1 MKTDFLN
8 NSSVADF
15 QRRLHKLFKPHK
27 LHFRNLK
34 KGLPKKSS
42 NNNGSVTV
50 WLLSPPFWREKL
62 KHVNARAKSIFS
74 YLHLIPQN
82 SVLSR
87 RWLTVWSTPLFLT
100 SLKLGESHES
110 STEVALDVVLKMLVT
125 TWAKLVC
132 SSSHV
137 GMFWTEKVALVWSEE
152 KIFEHAQVRTAARL
166 QQQLSLLCTATQ
178 YSTQLLVTTE
188 TD

>member
-42 NNNGSVTV
+42 NNNGSVTI

-62 KHVNARAKSIFS
+62 KHVNARAKSIFFLPS
-74 YLHLIPQN
+74 LNPAKFSIKQEMINRLVHPM
-82 SVLSR
+82 
-87 RWLTVWSTPLFLT
+87 FLT